1 MAEFA
6 SNAKGN
12 LGVALGAVGTGLSAL
27 NGGLGN
33 LLGGLTGWNSGVG
46 DNAPVNR
53 YEVNLLN
60 SIAARDAK
68 IEQLEAEKYTD
79 GKLLDLTN
87 QVYADFRRVGER
99 LDALDDKI
107 CKADKETSV
116 FAATATATMS
126 CMQQSI
132 AQLQA
137 LTKIVVPNTSVC
149 PGWGNVTI
157 TPATTT
163 TTTTTTPTT

>member
-12 LGVALGAVGTGLSAL
+12 LGVTLGAIGTGLSAL

-33 LLGGLTGWNSGVG
+33 LLGGITGWGTGSN

-60 SIAARDAK
+60 GIAARDAK

-99 LDALDDKI
+99 LDALDDKV
-107 CKADKETSV
+107 CKADKETAV

-132 AQLQA
+132 AQLRA
-137 LTKIVVPNTSVC
+137 LTKVIVPNESVC

-163 TTTTTTPTT
+163 TTTPAA

>member
-33 LLGGLTGWNSGVG
+33 LLGGLGWNNGAG
-46 DNAPVNR
+46 DNVPVNR

-68 IEQLEAEKYTD
+68 IEQLEADKYTD
-79 GKLLDLTN
+79 GKLLDLPN
-87 QVYADFRRVGER
+87 QVYGDDELHAAEHRAVAGADQGGRAQHER
-99 LDALDDKI
+99 LPWLGQRDHHARDYYHDYAYGLI
-107 CKADKETSV
+107 VGGEGG
-116 FAATATATMS
+116 
-126 CMQQSI
+126 
-132 AQLQA
+132 
-137 LTKIVVPNTSVC
+137 LTLPSLF
-149 PGWGNVTI
+149 
-157 TPATTT
+157 
-163 TTTTTTPTT
+163 